1 MLLLQLHGISLRGVS
16 ASLRINLAWY
26 NSSDGT
32 DGAIASGAY
41 IFRCELI
48 TQQSPG
54 HAWTKC
60 VVTVQ
65 LRRLFCQRCCTPAG
79 S

>member
-1 MLLLQLHGISLRGVS
+1 MLSLQLHGILLREVS

-41 IFRCELI
+41 IFRCGLI
-48 TQQSPG
+48 TQQPPG
-54 HAWTKC
+54 HAWTNC

-65 LRRLFCQRCCTPAG
+65 LRRLIFRRCCMPAG